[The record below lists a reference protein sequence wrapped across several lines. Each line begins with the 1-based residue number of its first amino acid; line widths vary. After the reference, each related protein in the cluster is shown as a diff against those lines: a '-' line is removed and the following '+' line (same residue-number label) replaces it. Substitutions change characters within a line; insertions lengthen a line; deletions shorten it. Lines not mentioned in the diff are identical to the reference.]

1 LTMLFSKKKK
11 AAGPKAQQISPQTDV
26 GMAVIQEFLNRGPG
40 AMKARSGPSTAHI
53 LSENDGA
60 VADAST
66 LVSMRLT
73 ASAKRFRGCSHN
85 WSDSIRQ
92 QFNAQQQLLLT
103 RAEKSNYYSLRGE
116 SSVVARPRVQALSN
130 VAEDADDTEMH
141 DLQMFS
147 LMADGLQQVGDAL
160 FALFASDIHVERR
173 VVTHDLICEELAE
186 KFAWEKIQSLE
197 AAEVDNLR
205 IDNAALTF
213 AVFSQFASRC
223 STLVQESAQA
233 SRSVVRLGGIIPLVR
248 MCQEPLCVPAL
259 MDSLAA
265 LVSLLSNDSGRAFL
279 FDFGGFEAILALLS
293 AWLELHLSFEKQD
306 KQIMSLS
313 ETCEVNEQNSLFLLK
328 GALNCVIGLCT
339 GPAVYRARLLDLG
352 CAGVLFSILR
362 SCSVDAVLRLAA
374 TAVVALGCDDPIGD
388 SNLVLSHDDIRL
400 FDGVGGRAT
409 RDADGEEERAASE
422 PPLDSYMAM
431 SNLTHA
437 SFHALNFLNQAAR
450 HAVSAA
456 FESLLDSTAFSGRRP
471 ASSASSVQAL
481 PPMQAR
487 NRTVLQERN
496 NGTKLFG
503 GGLRAP
509 DRLFSSG
516 AAQQADD
523 TAVHPS
529 IEEAR
534 ARSKV
539 ASVRSRVASSVAGQN
554 TIQTASSASQDVRSV
569 RAALLEGHHACSAR
583 VASIGSVGTEA
594 LCALLRSENCSNALL
609 AQCCSCLCL
618 ICKMSEPNRESVSSL
633 GAIAPI
639 VKLLGHK
646 NSRCVAAATAVLAVL
661 SKSPACRKA
670 IAECGGAQAL
680 VTASSNGG
688 FDIQGSASVAN
699 IHAVRVAFSVLLSEP
714 ARHAPPRLLHWKILQ
729 RM

>member
-1 LTMLFSKKKK
+1 M
-11 AAGPKAQQISPQTDV
+11 
-26 GMAVIQEFLNRGPG
+26 
-40 AMKARSGPSTAHI
+40 
-53 LSENDGA
+53 
-60 VADAST
+60 
-66 LVSMRLT
+66 
-73 ASAKRFRGCSHN
+73 
-85 WSDSIRQ
+85 
-92 QFNAQQQLLLT
+92 
-103 RAEKSNYYSLRGE
+103 
-116 SSVVARPRVQALSN
+116 QALSN

-173 VVTHDLICEELAE
+173 VVTQDLICEDLAE

-248 MCQEPLCVPAL
+248 ICQEPPCVPAL

-293 AWLELHLSFEKQD
+293 AWHKLAELSFP
-306 KQIMSLS
+306 S
-313 ETCEVNEQNSLFLLK
+313 LK

-374 TAVVALGCDDPIGD
+374 TAVVALGCDDPLGD

-400 FDGVGGRAT
+400 FDGVAGRTT
-409 RDADGEEERAASE
+409 RDDDEEERAASE
-422 PPLDSYMAM
+422 PPLESYMAM

-583 VASIGSVGTEA
+583 VASIGAAGTEA

-680 VTASSNGG
+680 VAASSNGG

-699 IHAVRVAFSVLLSEP
+699 IHAVRVQEAFSVLLSEP
-714 ARHAPPRLLHWKILQ
+714 ARHNPPIGCCTGKSCSGCYHDR
-729 RM
+729 RCERRACVCAT